1 MMATHR
7 AAMYP
12 PRVSPA
18 KKPLRFPVNLFK
30 LLSNNLEIVPEQAYD
45 EEVVLARG
53 PPRMAFISGPNAVEA
68 VLKTRHA
75 EFPKGR
81 LQNEVLEPLMG
92 NAMVS
97 SHGKEWRWQRGA
109 AAPLFRHEE
118 LMRYVPVMSE
128 SAEGMLENWRSAPED
143 EIRPINRD
151 MMRATFAIISN
162 TMLYGGADDVIA
174 SIEKGHA
181 EYFRYINWWV
191 LNRMLRL
198 PQWLPR
204 PGGRSMRRHEQ
215 QLHDGVRG
223 LIRDRQGKANDGTDL
238 LARLLVSKDPETG
251 RGMSEER
258 LVNNIIAFLVAG
270 YDTTALALSW
280 ALFLIAQ
287 SPEWAMHMR
296 AEVDR
301 VAGERTIGPE
311 HLKSLVVV
319 EQVLKEALRL
329 YPTAPIIVRDILED
343 VVLGGVHVPAG
354 SIGIIPIYAI
364 HRHRRFWREPDLFDP
379 SRFAPDA
386 VAKPNRYQYLPFGV
400 GPRICIGAAFALIE
414 AKVMLATFIRAA
426 DFELLPGFSPRPTG
440 QMFLTAAGDIPMRVH
455 LRK

>member
-1 MMATHR
+1 MMPTHM
-7 AAMYP
+7 AALYP

-18 KKPLRFPVNLFK
+18 KKPLRFPINLFK

-53 PPRMAFISGPNAVEA
+53 PPRMAFITGPNAVET
-68 VLKTRHA
+68 VLKTRHDD
-75 EFPKGR
+75 FPKGR

-109 AAPLFRHEE
+109 AAPLFRHDE
-118 LMRYVPVMSE
+118 LMRYVPVMSD
-128 SAEGMLENWRSAPED
+128 SAERTIENWRTAPED
-143 EIRPINRD
+143 EYRPINRD
-151 MMRATFAIISN
+151 MMRATFGIISQ
-162 TMLYGGADDVIA
+162 TLLCGGADDVIA

-181 EYFRYINWWV
+181 EYFRRVNWWV

-198 PQWLPR
+198 PSWLPR
-204 PGGRSMRRHEQ
+204 PGGRAMRRHEH
-215 QLHDGVRG
+215 QLHVGVRG
-223 LIRDRQGKANDGTDL
+223 LVRDRQGNADDGTDL
-238 LARLLVSKDPETG
+238 LSRLLVSKDPETG
-251 RGMSEER
+251 RVMSKER

-270 YDTTALALSW
+270 YDTTALALTW
-280 ALFLIAQ
+280 TLFLIAQ
-287 SPEWAMHMR
+287 SPEWSKRMR

-301 VAGERTIGPE
+301 VAGARTIGPE
-311 HLKSLVVV
+311 HLEGLVVV
-319 EQVLKEALRL
+319 EQVLKESLRL
-329 YPTAPIIVRDILED
+329 YPTAPIIVRDFFED
-343 VVLGGVHVPAG
+343 VVLEGVHVPTG
-354 SIGIIPIYAI
+354 TIGIIPIYAI
-364 HRHRRFWREPDLFDP
+364 HRHRGFWREPDLFDP

-386 VAKPNRYQYLPFGV
+386 VEKPNRYQYLPFGV
-400 GPRICIGAAFALIE
+400 GPRICIGAAFATIE

-440 QMFLTAAGDIPMRVH
+440 QMFLTAAGDIPMRVQ

>member
-1 MMATHR
+1 MKETAIF
-7 AAMYP
+7 P
-12 PRVSPA
+12 PRVTPA
-18 KKPLRFPVNLFK
+18 ANPLRFPINLFK
-30 LLSNNLEIVPEQAYD
+30 LLSNNLEIVPDHAYD

-53 PPRMAFISGPNAVEA
+53 PPRMAFITGPDAVET

-75 EFPKGR
+75 DFPKGR
-81 LQNEVLEPLMG
+81 LQNEVLEPLFG
-92 NAMVS
+92 DAMIS

-109 AAPLFRHEE
+109 AAPLFRHDE
-118 LMRYVPVMSE
+118 LMRYVPTMHE
-128 SAEGMLENWRSAPED
+128 AAEKTVEQWRMAPED
-143 EIRPINRD
+143 ETRPINRD
-151 MMRATFAIISN
+151 MMHATFGVISH

-181 EYFRYINWWV
+181 EYFRQVNWWV

-198 PQWLPR
+198 PRWLPR
-204 PGGRSMRRHEQ
+204 PGGRSMRRHER
-215 QLHDGVRG
+215 QLHDAVRG
-223 LIRDRQGKANDGTDL
+223 LVFNRNGKAADGADL
-238 LARLLVSKDPETG
+238 LSRLLVAKDPETG
-251 RGMSEER
+251 RRMSEEQ
-258 LVNNIIAFLVAG
+258 LVNNVIAFLVAG

-280 ALFLIAQ
+280 ALFLISQ
-287 SPEWAMHMR
+287 SPEWAMRMR

-301 VAGERTIGPE
+301 VAGDSPIGPE
-311 HLKSLVVV
+311 HLEGLVVV
-319 EQVLKEALRL
+319 EQVLRESLRL
-329 YPTAPIIVRDILED
+329 YPTAPIIVRDIFED
-343 VVLGGVHVPAG
+343 VVLGGVDVPAG
-354 SIGIIPIYAI
+354 TIGVIPIYSI

-386 VAKPNRYQYLPFGV
+386 AAKPNRYQFLPFGA
-400 GPRICIGAAFALIE
+400 GPRICIGASFALIE